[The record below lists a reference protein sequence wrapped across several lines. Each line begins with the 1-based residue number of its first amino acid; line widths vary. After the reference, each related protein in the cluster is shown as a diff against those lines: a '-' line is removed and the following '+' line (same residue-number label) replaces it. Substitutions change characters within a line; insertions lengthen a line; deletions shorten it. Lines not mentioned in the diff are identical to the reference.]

1 MLETLHVTSRLSFE
15 ETITQLTHQLMKA
28 GFGTLA
34 TISLNER
41 FEMKNLSYDDK
52 ITILEVCNPFEAH
65 SSLKVDENVV
75 YFLPCK
81 LVIKQHHHVVSVSMF
96 KPTAMISL
104 LGHHQLDTFASTIE
118 KALMDAMD
126 DVK

>member
-34 TISLNER
+34 IISLNER
-41 FEMKNLSYDDK
+41 FEMKNLSFDDK
-52 ITILEVCNPFEAH
+52 VTILEVCHPVEAH
-65 SSLKVDENVV
+65 TSLNIDENVV

-81 LVIKQHHHVVSVSMF
+81 LVVN
-96 KPTAMISL
+96 
-104 LGHHQLDTFASTIE
+104 
-118 KALMDAMD
+118 
-126 DVK
+126 